1 MASAGGAAGGGRDLG
16 RLLAEAGS
24 PLTEEDARA
33 VAAGAAAAPPGRD
46 PRAWLDLVAGRR
58 TPELE
63 EALLALK
70 DALGRPPPAPDPAGR
85 LAALRAE
92 LIRRRL
98 DGFVVPYADETLG
111 EFVPARARRLAWLTG
126 FTGSAGVAVVLA
138 DAAAVFVDGRY
149 TLQVRDQVPGDLFE
163 HRDLL
168 SDPHAEWAA
177 RLLPEKGVLG
187 FDPRLHT
194 VTWLER
200 TRAVLQRAGAALAA
214 VEDNP
219 VDAVWTDQPAAPI
232 SPMVPHDLRFAGRSA
247 ADKRAE
253 LGRAL
258 TAEGCACA
266 VLTQPESVAWLLNVR
281 GGDVPCTPLSI
292 ATAILRAD
300 GTADL
305 FVDGRKLA
313 PGTLEH
319 LGNGVAVHPPDGF
332 GPALD
337 ALGSVDGR
345 VRVDPQ
351 TANAWVFE
359 RLHRAGARI
368 DRGEDPVA
376 LPRACKNAA
385 ELDGARA
392 AHRRDAVAMAR
403 MLHWIATVGPAGRA
417 DELEAAA
424 RLQALRAEAPEYRG
438 DSFDAIAGSGPN
450 GAIVHYRA
458 TEATSRRL
466 EPGTLFLLDSGAQYP
481 DGTTDVTR
489 TWAVGEPTAE
499 MRRHATL
506 VLKGHV
512 AVATAVFPQG
522 TTGSQIDAF
531 ARRPLWEAGL
541 DFDHGTGHGVGSFLG
556 VHEGPQR
563 IAKVPNTVALRPGMI
578 VSNEPGY
585 YRAGAYGIRLENLVA
600 VVPREGI
607 PGAERPMLG
616 FETLTLAPF
625 DRALIDP
632 ALLTADEREWVDAYH
647 ARVRDALAGRL
658 PADAAAW
665 LEAATAPL

>member
-1 MASAGGAAGGGRDLG
+1 MDEGTTAWPGGAELG

-24 PLTEEDARA
+24 GRSAAEAAEIAAGA
-33 VAAGAAAAPPGRD
+33 VAAPDARD
-46 PRAWLDLVAGRR
+46 PRAWLDLVAARR

-63 EALLALK
+63 DALLALK
-70 DALGRPPPAPDPAGR
+70 DALARPPAAPDPAGR
-85 LAALRAE
+85 LAALRTE

-149 TLQVRDQVPGDLFE
+149 TLQVRDQVPGELYE

-168 SDPHAEWAA
+168 ADPHAEWAA
-177 RLLPEKGVLG
+177 KRLPEKAALG

-194 VTWLER
+194 VTWAER
-200 TRAVLQRAGAALAA
+200 ARAALQRAGATLVP

-219 VDAVWTDQPAAPI
+219 VDAIWTDQPPPPI
-232 SPMVPHDLRFAGRSA
+232 SPMVPHDLRFAGRSS

-253 LGRAL
+253 LGKAL
-258 TAEGCACA
+258 AEEGCACA
-266 VLTQPESVAWLLNVR
+266 VLTQPESVAWLFNVR

-305 FVDGRKLA
+305 FVDRRKLA
-313 PGTLEH
+313 PGLAEH
-319 LGNGVAVHPPDGF
+319 LGNGVAVQPPDAF

-337 ALGSVDGR
+337 GLGAVDGR
-345 VRVDPQ
+345 VRADPQ

-359 RLHRAGARI
+359 RLHKAGARI
-368 DRGEDPVA
+368 DRGDDPVA

-403 MLHWIATVGPAGRA
+403 MLHWIATVGPTGRA
-417 DELEAAA
+417 DELEAVA
-424 RLQALRAEAPEYRG
+424 RLRALRAEAPEYRG

-458 TEATSRRL
+458 TGATARRI

-489 TWAVGEPTAE
+489 TWAVGAPTAE

-512 AVATAVFPQG
+512 AIATAVFPEG

-556 VHEGPQR
+556 VHEGPHR

-578 VSNEPGY
+578 VSDEPGY

-607 PGAERPMLG
+607 EGAERTMLG

-632 ALLTADEREWVDAYH
+632 AMLTGQERAWVDAYH
-647 ARVRDALAGRL
+647 ARVRDALAGSL
-658 PADAAAW
+658 PPDAAAW